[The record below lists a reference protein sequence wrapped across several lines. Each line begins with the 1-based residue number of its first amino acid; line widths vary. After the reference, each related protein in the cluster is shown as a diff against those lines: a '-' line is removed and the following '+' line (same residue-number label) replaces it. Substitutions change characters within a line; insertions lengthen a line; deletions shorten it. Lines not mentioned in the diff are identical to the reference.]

1 MELNKASANSTLSD
15 TPGQVPN
22 DGTGTSCCPHCCYL
36 LTDQLPI
43 GIIQMDGYL
52 EPFKDALK
60 SRFSKAQ
67 KWIQTIEET
76 EGGLEK
82 FSRASFL
89 YAVTRAA

>member
-1 MELNKASANSTLSD
+1 
-15 TPGQVPN
+15 
-22 DGTGTSCCPHCCYL
+22 
-36 LTDQLPI
+36 LPI

-89 YAVTRAA
+89 YALTRAAWLTALRVTRSSASMSSPMAT

>member
-1 MELNKASANSTLSD
+1 
-15 TPGQVPN
+15 
-22 DGTGTSCCPHCCYL
+22 
-36 LTDQLPI
+36 
-43 GIIQMDGYL
+43 MDGYL

-82 FSRASFL
+82 FSRASFP
-89 YAVTRAA
+89 

>member
-1 MELNKASANSTLSD
+1 MDLNSASANSTMSD

-22 DGTGTSCCPHCCYL
+22 DGT
-36 LTDQLPI
+36 

-67 KWIQTIEET
+67 KWIKTIEET
-76 EGGLEK
+76 EGGMEK
-82 FSRASFL
+82 FSRVRTMHCYPQPSS
-89 YAVTRAA
+89 

>member
-1 MELNKASANSTLSD
+1 
-15 TPGQVPN
+15 
-22 DGTGTSCCPHCCYL
+22 
-36 LTDQLPI
+36 
-43 GIIQMDGYL
+43 MDGYL